1 MEYSN
6 VHLLELPNELLFM
19 ILKHLNNTEMLHSL
33 MGVNVRL
40 DEIISD
46 RIFTNSLT
54 LMRLSMDNLFGPLA
68 PRKLDRFCSE
78 ILSRIDEQVKWI
90 NVDGFSM
97 ERVLLAE
104 KYSNLFGLGTYNI
117 TEKKFQRVLLGKKF
131 QFRFFQSFLDQVSS

>member
-1 MEYSN
+1 MDTDMKNSN
-6 VHLLELPNELLFM
+6 VHLLELPNELFVM

-78 ILSRIDEQVKWI
+78 ILPRIAEQVKWI
-90 NVDGFSM
+90 HVDAFSM
-97 ERVLLAE
+97 KRVLLAG
-104 KYSNLFGLGTYNI
+104 KYSNLL
-117 TEKKFQRVLLGKKF
+117 VLAFTILRKRNF
-131 QFRFFQSFLDQVSS
+131 SESFLVRNSSSDSFNHF